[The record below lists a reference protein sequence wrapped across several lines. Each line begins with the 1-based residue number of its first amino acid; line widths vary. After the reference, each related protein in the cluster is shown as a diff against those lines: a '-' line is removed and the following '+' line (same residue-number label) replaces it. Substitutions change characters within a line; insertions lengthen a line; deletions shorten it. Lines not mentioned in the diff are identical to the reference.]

1 MGGGFAA
8 AGLLQCLVGRQGQ
21 VVELFEQL
29 IEPADAA
36 PVEVEVEADSLMIE
50 DTIKVMT
57 EEETILDRNLD
68 QNRIHHQQEKLK
80 RIQDLDL
87 QVDLQ

>member
-1 MGGGFAA
+1 MSMIFTINIAEI
-8 AGLLQCLVGRQGQ
+8 LNCLDILEVK
-21 VVELFEQL
+21 
-29 IEPADAA
+29 
-36 PVEVEVEADSLMIE
+36 VEVEVEADSLMIE

-87 QVDLQ
+87 QADLQ